1 MLGGLQLGN
10 DDTCRVLHAKVFDI
24 SFERPHD
31 NNTTN
36 LGYKVRSISREY
48 YTSQKQES
56 HITAVGGLTS
66 I

>member
-1 MLGGLQLGN
+1 MPSYLAAGR
-10 DDTCRVLHAKVFDI
+10 CKPVLLVDL

-36 LGYKVRSISREY
+36 LGYKVKSIPREY